1 MLAGS
6 YIAGVSEGFMVLAFV
21 AAAVLIIVG
30 VVFGSIAEKKR
41 REELAALAAGLGL
54 RFEADADYGHDE
66 TYGQFSQ
73 FRQGSKRYA
82 HNRMVGVTKLGGQDC
97 RVVMG
102 DYHYQ
107 TQGNK
112 NQTHTHRFSFVLVH
126 LPWPGVP
133 GLVVR
138 QEGVLDKLAG
148 VFGFDDIDFESAE
161 FSRRYYV
168 KSADRKFAYAVIS
181 PAMIEYLLSVDWP
194 GLEVDGGVGLV
205 ASSTGRW
212 DAIEFG
218 RVLGEVDGFLVR
230 WPRHVVAELE
240 AGRA

>member
-1 MLAGS
+1 MIL
-6 YIAGVSEGFMVLAFV
+6 MFV
-21 AAAVLIIVG
+21 AVAALVIVG
-30 VVFGSIAEKKR
+30 VVLGSMAEKKR
-41 REELAALAAGLGL
+41 REELAALAGSLGL

-66 TYGQFSQ
+66 TYSQFSR

-82 HNRMVGVTKLGGQDC
+82 QNRMVGATKVGGREC

-126 LPWPGVP
+126 MPWPGVP
-133 GLVVR
+133 GIVVR
-138 QEGVLDKLAG
+138 QEGVMDKLAG

-168 KSADRKFAYAVIS
+168 KSADRKFAYAVVS
-181 PAMIEYLLSVDWP
+181 PAMIEHLLAVDWP

-205 ASSTGRW
+205 ASSSGRW
-212 DAIEFG
+212 DAAEFG
-218 RVLGEVDGFLVR
+218 RVLAGVDGFLGR

-240 AGRA
+240 AGRS

>member
-1 MLAGS
+1 MML
-6 YIAGVSEGFMVLAFV
+6 LFV
-21 AAAVLIIVG
+21 GLAVLVIVG
-30 VVFGSIAEKKR
+30 IVFGSLAEKKR
-41 REELAALAAGLGL
+41 RQELEALAARLGL
-54 RFEADADYGHDE
+54 KFDADADYGHE
-66 TYGQFSQ
+66 VTYGQFSR
-73 FRQGSKRYA
+73 FKQGRKRYA
-82 HNRMVGVTKLGGQDC
+82 HNRMFGVTKVGGREC

-107 TQGNK
+107 TQGQK

-126 LPWPGVP
+126 MPWPGVP
-133 GLVVR
+133 GMTVR
-138 QEGVLDKLAG
+138 QEGVMDKLAG

-181 PAMIEYLLSVDWP
+181 PAMIEHLLAVDWP

-205 ASSTGRW
+205 ASSVGRW
-212 DAIEFG
+212 DAAEFG
-218 RVLGEVDGFLVR
+218 RVLAEVGGFLER

-240 AGRA
+240 AVGGRGL